1 MIRSFADKRTAA
13 IFAGH
18 AVRGL
23 PGSIQQRAWMKLVAI
38 DAAGGLDDLRSRL
51 AIVWRFCVAT
61 AGDNAAFASTT
72 NGACALSGATVRLGK
87 SRSSTI
93 TKDGKTM
100 TIEREDVDRQ
110 RIDFSDVVSG
120 RLAPVHPGE
129 VLRDEFLT
137 PLALSVYQLAQAL
150 KISRPRLNDVVLGR
164 RGVTVDTALRL
175 GRYFGTTP
183 VFWLNLQT
191 RYDLD
196 VAELTV
202 RREIELQI
210 DPHAA

>member
-1 MIRSFADKRTAA
+1 
-13 IFAGH
+13 
-18 AVRGL
+18 
-23 PGSIQQRAWMKLVAI
+23 
-38 DAAGGLDDLRSRL
+38 
-51 AIVWRFCVAT
+51 
-61 AGDNAAFASTT
+61 
-72 NGACALSGATVRLGK
+72 
-87 SRSSTI
+87 
-93 TKDGKTM
+93 M
-100 TIEREDVDRQ
+100 TIEREDVERK
-110 RIDFSDVVSG
+110 RVDFSDVVSG

-150 KISRPRLNDVVLGR
+150 KVSRPRLNDVVLGR

-183 VFWLNLQT
+183 EFWLNLQT

-196 VAELTV
+196 AAELTV

-210 DPHAA
+210 EPHAA

>member
-1 MIRSFADKRTAA
+1 
-13 IFAGH
+13 
-18 AVRGL
+18 
-23 PGSIQQRAWMKLVAI
+23 
-38 DAAGGLDDLRSRL
+38 
-51 AIVWRFCVAT
+51 
-61 AGDNAAFASTT
+61 
-72 NGACALSGATVRLGK
+72 
-87 SRSSTI
+87 
-93 TKDGKTM
+93 M

-150 KISRPRLNDVVLGR
+150 KVSRPRLNDVVLGR

-183 VFWLNLQT
+183 EFWLNLQT

-210 DPHAA
+210 EPHAA